1 MRKILLFAGTTEGRI
16 CAEKLK
22 KYGISMDVCVATEYG
37 KEMIEP
43 SKFINIL
50 RGRLDLNGIKD
61 LIDKN
66 DYQLVIDATHPYATC
81 VSKNIKEAVES
92 SGLPYIRIKRESL
105 FLDYGIY
112 FNNYDEMILRLKN
125 TKGNILLTTGSKE
138 LIRFSSDPD
147 LKERLIVRVIP
158 GEESIRLCSDAGIE
172 REKIIA
178 MQGPFSSNMNQ
189 AIIKEYDIKIL
200 VTKESGTAGG
210 FREKIEAA
218 KKEGVSCFIL
228 RRPKDDLNEEGISLD
243 DAIEKTFEFM
253 GIKKNDISPGGIQKK
268 SNISLIGIGMDGER
282 TLTIE
287 AKRYIEEADLIY
299 GASRMIDSVA
309 YLNPKA
315 LYKKMYI
322 SKDILDDIKK
332 QLVFTNE
339 VKNIA
344 ILYSGD
350 TGFYSGA
357 SKMRDYILNDEFI
370 KERIELKTLPGISSL
385 SMMAARCNIS
395 YEDIEIISSH
405 GISEDIWEKKLK
417 NALAEDKNIFL
428 ITSGTG
434 DVRRIID
441 IACHVSKEYLI
452 YLGRNLSYEDEEIT
466 VINSKDFNIKDID
479 DTEGLYSIVIKRGPD
494 DKINDKVTAE
504 IIKEENSELI
514 TRIVKDKNIDDLTIL
529 GLRDEE
535 FLRDEKTPMTKEE
548 VREIIVSKLRLRDGD
563 IFFDIGSGTGSI
575 AIQASMLKNIEVYAV
590 EEKTSSC
597 LLIKKNI
604 EKFGCRK
611 ISIFNDRAS
620 NVIDSFP
627 MPDAVFIGGSG
638 GELEEIIAKLNS
650 KKNED
655 KRRKIRV
662 VISTVTLETEMEI
675 YDLIKKYEPEDLDIV
690 EVNISKARKMGR
702 YNLMKAENPI
712 KIISF
717 KL

>member
-92 SGLPYIRIKRESL
+92 RNLPYIRIKRESL

-158 GEESIRLCSDAGIE
+158 GEESIRLCSELGIE

-178 MQGPFSSNMNQ
+178 MQGPFSFNMNQ

-253 GIKKNDISPGGIQKK
+253 GIKKNNISPGGIQKK

-332 QLVFTNE
+332 QLSSTNE

-395 YEDIEIISSH
+395 YENIEIISSH
-405 GISEDIWEKKLK
+405 GVSEDIWEKKLK

-428 ITSGTG
+428 ITSGRG
-434 DVRRIID
+434 DVRCIID

-479 DTEGLYSIVIKRGPD
+479 DTEGLYSIIIKRVPD
-494 DKINDKVTAE
+494 DRIYDD
-504 IIKEENSELI
+504 EN
-514 TRIVKDKNIDDLTIL
+514 DKNIDDLNIL

-563 IFFDIGSGTGSI
+563 ILFDIGSGTGSI
-575 AIQASMLKNIEVYAV
+575 AIQASMLKDIEVYAV

-627 MPDAVFIGGSG
+627 MPDALFIGGSG

-690 EVNISKARKMGR
+690 EVNISKARKLGR

>member
-66 DYQLVIDATHPYATC
+66 DYQLIIDATHPYATC

-92 SGLPYIRIKRESL
+92 RDLPYIRIKRESL

-332 QLVFTNE
+332 QLFFTNE
-339 VKNIA
+339 VKKIA

-370 KERIELKTLPGISSL
+370 KERTELKTLPGISSL

-405 GISEDIWEKKLK
+405 GVSEDIWEKKLD

-428 ITSGTG
+428 ITSGRG

-441 IACHVSKEYLI
+441 IACHASKEYQI

-479 DTEGLYSIVIKRGPD
+479 DTEGLYSIVIKRVTD
-494 DKINDKVTAE
+494 DKIYDDE
-504 IIKEENSELI
+504 
-514 TRIVKDKNIDDLTIL
+514 KDKNIDDLNIL

-575 AIQASMLKNIEVYAV
+575 AIQASMLKDIEVYAV

-675 YDLIKKYEPEDLDIV
+675 YGLIKKYEPEDLDIV
-690 EVNISKARKMGR
+690 EVNISKARKLGR